1 MTRVQR
7 GSEPA
12 IMKQNPH
19 YLLAVN
25 QSQLSSLMR
34 LRDGL
39 KSHRGKEKK
48 KDKKKKKQMRRFS
61 LIDPFLPVSFI
72 QSISCAS

>member
-48 KDKKKKKQMRRFS
+48 KKGKKKEEADVSIFVDRSLSSRFIHS
-61 LIDPFLPVSFI
+61 VDFLR
-72 QSISCAS
+72 